1 MSFVLHING
10 WPGSGKRTIGQ
21 IVAERI
27 GGRLLDNHVML
38 NPAEALF
45 DRDDPLHASLRNAVR
60 EVTLDHAERLAPG
73 VSVVLTDALSD
84 DAEDTA
90 SFERYRRLA
99 EHRSARLVSVVL
111 EIAPEENARRLVS
124 PGRSDGLKL
133 TRTEILAAMRSRYR
147 LLRPSGTEVIDL
159 DVTEFS
165 AADAAGEIIDLLG
178 HPGPS
183 PGTGFQCEPAG
194 QR

>member
-1 MSFVLHING
+1 MSYVLHING
-10 WPGSGKRTIGQ
+10 WPGTGKRTIGK

-45 DRDDPLHASLRNAVR
+45 ERGDPLDASLRDAVR
-60 EVTLDHAERLAPG
+60 EVTLDHAERLAPS
-73 VSVVLTDALSD
+73 VSIALTDALSD

-99 EHRSARLVSVVL
+99 QRRGSRLISVVL
-111 EIAPEENARRLVS
+111 EIAWEENGRRLVS
-124 PGRSDGLKL
+124 PGRSSALKL
-133 TRTEILAAMRSRYR
+133 TRVEVLDAMRSRYR
-147 LLRPSGTEVIDL
+147 LLRPSGIEVIDL
-159 DVTEFS
+159 DVTELS
-165 AADAAGEIIDLLG
+165 AVAAAGQIVDLLMRPGPDAA
-178 HPGPS
+178 
-183 PGTGFQCEPAG
+183 TGARVDHTG